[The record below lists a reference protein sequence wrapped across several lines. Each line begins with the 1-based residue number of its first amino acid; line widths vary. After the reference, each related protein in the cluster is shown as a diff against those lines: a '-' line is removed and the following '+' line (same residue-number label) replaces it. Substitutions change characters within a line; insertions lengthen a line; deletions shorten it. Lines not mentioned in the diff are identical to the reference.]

1 VLWALAIGTRLTLV
15 VPIGT
20 MTALLIAGGISF
32 HRSSLAKAARRGRI
46 LLPIVLGLAVLGW
59 YNLAR
64 FGSITETGL
73 SYALSSIDMQKH
85 KAGLFGPGYVIPN
98 LYNYLLKLPRPAEG
112 YPFVRMDRAS
122 GDEFFSPLP
131 VPDLYYPQPV
141 VGLLAISPFILFAL
155 LPVASLIGRRKQRRD
170 TESSVAWVES
180 ADLNH
185 LMLILY
191 GAFVGAFA
199 VVLMYFWVAA
209 RFLGDFLPALTV
221 LAAIGF
227 WQASEW
233 AAGDPLRRRVIAV
246 LALTLAGCSVVM
258 STLLA
263 LSTNAT
269 LIK

>member
-1 VLWALAIGTRLTLV
+1 MMTGLLV
-15 VPIGT
+15 
-20 MTALLIAGGISF
+20 AGGIRF
-32 HRSSLAKAARRGRI
+32 HRSSLAQAARRGWI
-46 LLPIVLGLAVLGW
+46 LLPIVLGLIALGW
-59 YNLAR
+59 YNWAR
-64 FGSITETGL
+64 FGSPTETGY
-73 SYALSSIDMQKH
+73 SYQLASVDIQKYH
-85 KAGLFGPGYVIPN
+85 GRLADPAFIIPN
-98 LYNYLLKLPRPAEG
+98 LYNYVVHPLGVTSKF
-112 YPFVRMDRAS
+112 PFVQMRRAA
-122 GDEFFSPLP
+122 GELFFSPLP
-131 VPDLYYPQPV
+131 VPDLYHPQPV